1 MSSEYKTKY
10 SLLRD
15 KLKQQVC
22 SEENKYPLTRR
33 ESMLIDVIDELL
45 TELDRFAIRGTV
57 SVYTEREDGYD
68 DVSTNRFHCG
78 MSI

>member
-10 SLLRD
+10 SLLKN
-15 KLKQQVC
+15 KLKQEVA

-45 TELDRFAIRGTV
+45 TELDSFAIRGTV
-57 SVYTEREDGYD
+57 SVYTER
-68 DVSTNRFHCG
+68 
-78 MSI
+78 